1 MSDTLPLIMTAPKPR
16 WRRDPGRRPSAAA
29 LRAAANGDWTSH
41 AACRNQ
47 PDYTSNNPDSITYT
61 CSRCSVAADCA
72 QLGKLELARAI
83 ADTADRGEDRV
94 YAGHQL
100 RDLLL
105 LARRDTAGR
114 QAAYQALDTTL
125 QRAAGFDTFGYN
137 CGCCGRSSA
146 FINDDGRCLSP
157 ACREAMA

>member
-1 MSDTLPLIMTAPKPR
+1 MAC
-16 WRRDPGRRPSAAA
+16 RPSDAA
-29 LRAAANGDWTSH
+29 LGAAANGDWASH
-41 AACRNQ
+41 RLRRPTRLHQ
-47 PDYTSNNPDSITYT
+47 PRPRQRHLHAR
-61 CSRCSVAADCA
+61 RCSVAADCA
-72 QLGKLELARAI
+72 QLGKLELARALT
-83 ADTADRGEDRV
+83 DTTDRGEDRV

-114 QAAYQALDTTL
+114 KAAYQALNTTL
-125 QRAAGFDTFGYN
+125 QRAAGFDTFGHN

-157 ACREAMA
+157 ACREAKA